1 MIKIKHILK
10 KTKHIPLPI
19 VPCML
24 GACTLST
31 IYSGLGFPFIR
42 HLTIFFATIVVLAY
56 LIKIILHPT
65 VMKDEYKAPVTS
77 SLYPG
82 ICMVSMVI
90 GSYIYTYNN
99 FIGKGIWT
107 IAIGFH
113 ILHIFIF
120 TYLHFIKSRDINTF
134 LPTWFVTYNGI
145 MVSSVVGVGMNA
157 DKFLTFIVYYG
168 IFIYFIILPI
178 MIWRLIKFEIK
189 DTMQHGTAILLGPC
203 SLCIVSYIN
212 IIKEPNPILVWIL
225 YICVLLSLGY
235 ILIRLPKF
243 FSYAFTPAFA
253 GLTFPMAIGT
263 VATQKMLVFLNETGG
278 NEIII
283 KIIKQLEGI
292 QIYLTTAIISFV
304 LFNFIRLFRMHFEE
318 EKAVKNL

>member
-1 MIKIKHILK
+1 MIKIRRIID
-10 KTKHIPLPI
+10 KTKHIPLPV

-24 GACTLST
+24 GACTLSNV
-31 IYSGLGFPFIR
+31 YNGLGFSFIR
-42 HLTIFFATIVVLAY
+42 HLTVFFAILVVLSY
-56 LIKIILHPT
+56 ITKIIMHPT
-65 VMKDEYKAPVTS
+65 VIKEEYKNPVTC

-90 GSYIYTYNN
+90 GSYFYDYST
-99 FIGKGIWT
+99 FLGKTIWI
-107 IAIGFH
+107 IAIVFH
-113 ILHIFIF
+113 SIHIFLF

-145 MVSSVVGVGMNA
+145 MVSSVVGDNMQA

-168 IFIYFIILPI
+168 ILIYFLILPV
-178 MIWRLIKFEIK
+178 MVWRLLKFEIK

-212 IIKEPNPILVWIL
+212 IIKNLNIVLVWIL
-225 YICVLLSLGY
+225 YICVLLSLLY
-235 ILIRLPKF
+235 VLVRLPKF

-263 VATQKMLVFLNETGG
+263 VATQKMVFYLNNTGY
-278 NEIII
+278 ESIASIF
-283 KIIKQLEGI
+283 KQLEGI
-292 QIYLTTAIISFV
+292 QIYITTAIIGFV
-304 LFNFIRLFRMHFEE
+304 LFNFVRLLRLHF
-318 EKAVKNL
+318 VKEL